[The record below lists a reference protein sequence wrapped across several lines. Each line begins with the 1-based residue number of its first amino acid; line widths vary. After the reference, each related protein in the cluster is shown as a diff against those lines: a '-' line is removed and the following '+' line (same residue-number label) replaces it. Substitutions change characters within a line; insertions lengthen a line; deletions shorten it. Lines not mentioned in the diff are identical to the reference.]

1 MSESVEK
8 VNNLLHAALLMR
20 VEPGDRP
27 PGAGYPLRL
36 HRMDGEDWVDA
47 RDRIEAAK
55 AHVVRV
61 AEDILPADLMMTD
74 RAFRVLFL
82 AEEWAGVVVDERR
95 FMRCRRRRWALL
107 RLSGRRRRCAGVT
120 PRRPCWRRFWARR
133 RGRRC
138 GFTFA
143 RVMPAV
149 MSFLAIGMT

>member
-95 FMRCRRRRWALL
+95 FYEMSQTTMGAPTVEWEAAAMRRSDAEAALL
-107 RLSGRRRRCAGVT
+107 A
-120 PRRPCWRRFWARR
+120 
-133 RGRRC
+133 
-138 GFTFA
+138 
-143 RVMPAV
+143 AV
-149 MSFLAIGMT
+149 LGEAEG